1 MVTQSRGILMKEQL
15 SSKLSCKI
23 YVKQATVLFYS
34 GAERERPEVE
44 SQMRRPGESELD
56 FYERRYQERE
66 KAKYI
71 RRPPPIRKP

>member
-1 MVTQSRGILMKEQL
+1 MKEQL

-56 FYERRYQERE
+56 FYERRYQERVSE
-66 KAKYI
+66 NLLNAPFI
-71 RRPPPIRKP
+71 SFVFHASFVI